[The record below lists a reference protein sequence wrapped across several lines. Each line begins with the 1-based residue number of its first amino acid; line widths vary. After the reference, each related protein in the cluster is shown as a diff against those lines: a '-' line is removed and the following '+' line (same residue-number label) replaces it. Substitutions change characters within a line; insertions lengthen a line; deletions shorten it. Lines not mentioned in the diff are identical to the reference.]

1 MAPSITRRTQ
11 MATVAMKTGLVTAII
26 FAAML
31 YVVAMFG
38 AFMLRDGK
46 EVA

>member
-1 MAPSITRRTQ
+1 VIVPIALG
-11 MATVAMKTGLVTAII
+11 AVAMKTGLVTAIV

-31 YVVAMFG
+31 YLVAMFG

-46 EVA
+46 ELA